1 MKKKSLETILYSA
14 IGVIAMFILLVA
26 VNFIAAQFK
35 QRIDLTAEK
44 AYTLSPGTKAILAKL
59 DTPIQIRFYV
69 SQRAAEMPVSLKTY
83 AQRVDDLLWEYKQ
96 ASKGL
101 IEIQKLDPEPDSDAE
116 DSARLDGIQGQPLPG
131 GERIYLGLSVTM
143 LDKKEAIPFLA
154 PDRERLLEYD
164 ISRAIA
170 RVAEAHKPVVGV
182 MSALPVMGMPMM
194 PMAQEEG
201 AEPWVFVSEL
211 QRDFDVK
218 QVEMT
223 ADKIPDEIQVLVL
236 IHPKGI
242 SEVTQFAIDQFVLR
256 GGRLLAFLD
265 PKDMLDRMG
274 QGMGAQASTSTL
286 DKLLPAWGL
295 TFDTGKVV
303 ADMNYLAHTRQGRA
317 PAILLLNEKAM
328 NKEDIVT
335 ADADNI
341 VMAMAGEFSGTPP
354 PGLKETVLI
363 KTSRDSQ
370 LVDGMMAQYAGESI
384 ATKFTPSGTEYP
396 LAIRLSGKF
405 KSAFP
410 EGKPKAA
417 KSAPDEEKD
426 QPNEDKKRKEEEK
439 AAPGLKESTKETSV
453 VLVGDADMIQ
463 DPVAVREMQNPFGGQ
478 RVVLPANGNLAFA
491 QGVVEQ
497 LSGDS
502 NLIAVRSRASRE
514 RPFTVVKKIQADA
527 EANYRSKI
535 KELETSL
542 TETQRK
548 VNELQKGKE
557 TGQKFILS
565 PEQQQELAN
574 FQKKEVE
581 VKAELKSVRKQV
593 RAEIDSLETR
603 IKWLNIAAVP
613 ALVALTGLGL
623 ALLRRRRTA
632 S

>member
-1 MKKKSLETILYSA
+1 MKKKSFETIVYSA
-14 IGVIAMFILLVA
+14 VGVIAMFIILA
-26 VNFIAAQFK
+26 AINFIAAQFK
-35 QRIDLTAEK
+35 RRIDLTAEK
-44 AYTLSPGTKAILAKL
+44 AYTLSAGTRAILAKL
-59 DTPIQIRFYV
+59 DTPVQIRFYV
-69 SQRAAEMPVSLKTY
+69 SQRATEMPVALKTY

-96 ASKGL
+96 ASRGL

-116 DSARLDGIQGQPLPG
+116 DSARLDGVQGQLLPG

-143 LDKKEAIPFLA
+143 LDQKQAIPFLA

-170 RVAEAHKPVVGV
+170 RVSETHKPTIGV
-182 MSALPVMGMPMM
+182 MSSLPVMGMPMM
-194 PMAQEEG
+194 LMAQQEG
-201 AEPWVFVSEL
+201 ERPWAFITEL
-211 QRDFDVK
+211 QRDFNVK

-223 ADKIPDEIQVLVL
+223 ADKIPDDIQVLVV

-242 SEVTQFAIDQFVLR
+242 SDVTEYAIDQFVLR

-274 QGMGAQASTSTL
+274 QGMGAPASSSNL
-286 DKLLPAWGL
+286 DKLLRAWGL
-295 TFDTGKVV
+295 TFEANKVV
-303 ADMNYLAHTRQGRA
+303 ADMNYFAHTRRGRA
-317 PAILLLNEKAM
+317 PAILLLTEKAM
-328 NKEDIVT
+328 NKGDIVT

-341 VMAMAGEFSGTPP
+341 VMAMAGDFSGTPAK
-354 PGLKETVLI
+354 GLTETVLI
-363 KTSRDSQ
+363 KSSPDSE
-370 LVDGMMAQYAGESI
+370 LVDGMMAQFGGESI
-384 ATKFTPSGTEYP
+384 ATNFAPSGTEYP
-396 LAIRLSGKF
+396 LAVRLSGKF
-405 KSAFP
+405 KTAFP
-410 EGKPKAA
+410 EGKPKAPKPA
-417 KSAPDEEKD
+417 AGEDKK
-426 QPNEDKKRKEEEK
+426 QPNEQKTNKEEEK
-439 AAPGLKESTKETSV
+439 GAPSLKESTKETTV

-463 DPVAVREMQNPFGGQ
+463 DPIAIREMQNPFGGQ
-478 RVVLPANGNLAFA
+478 RLIMPANGNLAFA
-491 QGVVEQ
+491 QGIVEQ

-542 TETQRK
+542 SETQRK

-581 VKAELKSVRKQV
+581 AKTELRSVRKQL

-603 IKWLNIAAVP
+603 IEWLNIAAVP

-623 ALLRRRRTA
+623 ALVRRRHAA